1 MIFKSGGQE
10 AQLALISTER
20 HGNGAGVD
28 NGAPP
33 PRFPTR
39 CRVWGASAS
48 VPPPA
53 LALSLFA

>member
-10 AQLALISTER
+10 ARLALISTER

-48 VPPPA
+48 VPPP
-53 LALSLFA
+53 SDR